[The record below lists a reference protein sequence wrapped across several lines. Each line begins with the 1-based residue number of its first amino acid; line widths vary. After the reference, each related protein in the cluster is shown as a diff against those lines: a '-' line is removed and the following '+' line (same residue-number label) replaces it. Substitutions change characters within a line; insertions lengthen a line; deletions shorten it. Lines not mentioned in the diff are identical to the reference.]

1 MNGKNIKLENL
12 AGEFTVCKTAESV
25 TDGIGGKFLF
35 VGKTDNETS
44 VVCLTEYAPEKTI
57 AREDCWKGFRVCG
70 TLEFSLLGILA
81 GISDEASVERE

>member
-57 AREDCWKGFRVCG
+57 AREDTAGKAFAFAERSSFRFW
-70 TLEFSLLGILA
+70 E
-81 GISDEASVERE
+81 